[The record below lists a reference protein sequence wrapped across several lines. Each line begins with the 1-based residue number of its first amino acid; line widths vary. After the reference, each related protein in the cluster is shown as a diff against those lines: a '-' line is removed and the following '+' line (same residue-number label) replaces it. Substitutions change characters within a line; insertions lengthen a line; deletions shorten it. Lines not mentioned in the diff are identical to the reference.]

1 MKISRVF
8 TTISLVLL
16 SAESLACYYWTPT
29 PDDNDIFRIVEN
41 LSPYNDGLYP
51 FNQIIEDRSVSEDY
65 FREEN
70 IKLWRMQTGTRLTD
84 GEIRRF
90 VYNLSAPG
98 LKAERKACIDGLGE
112 EAYRFLLFAK
122 QCEVKRAEMNDPWY
136 YPAKDDPVI
145 ESLEN
150 IAERGMKVQT
160 GDKFLNRYVLQS
172 LRALIAIHKDSMAVA
187 LWEKMRG
194 RMDDNVIKLM
204 AERHAAM
211 AYRRTGKMST
221 AIEIYARIG
230 DIKSLNLCTDNQ
242 LQIWD
247 AIYKENPNSPFVI
260 DLMQDLLM
268 IIDHCSTDEENDE
281 SRDKWAGDKDLDE
294 MRDMALRFARL
305 AVDDKRIKNKAMWY
319 YAAAALLHTE
329 GDNASALYYLDRGKA
344 HCSPNSFIRR
354 SMRVLRMYIEAK
366 TSPLNPTYMSR
377 LARDM
382 SWLSSLARRHITP
395 SLKRKLTPHTIVYV
409 WGDGDVTK
417 YTPGVYITNKM
428 YCSDAI
434 NRILAGV
441 LAPRLW
447 NEGKET
453 DAILMA
459 NMGEFWLLKNVMGRA
474 HSPNEPNHDGFTDHT
489 NAMTRLTDKCPA
501 DVLVDV
507 YKRLMHPKSA
517 MDNLV
522 RLNGLA
528 DRSFW
533 CDMIGTRFIS
543 EHRYREAVMWLSRS
557 DASFQKNSTTW
568 QWFDRDPFCMKLGD
582 VTVRR
587 HKIKRTPTYKLDYAR
602 RMEQLQRQM
611 RYSKSADKRGV
622 AMVLYG
628 VGLRN
633 QSDWCWALSRHGDLY
648 DMHGELI
655 DYTGS
660 KAMIDKGLSTIRNK
674 ELKAFYLHALTRNKE
689 VMDLCP
695 NTKIAKKLRAR
706 CDVWRDYQIN

>member
-1 MKISRVF
+1 M
-8 TTISLVLL
+8 
-16 SAESLACYYWTPT
+16 
-29 PDDNDIFRIVEN
+29 
-41 LSPYNDGLYP
+41 
-51 FNQIIEDRSVSEDY
+51 
-65 FREEN
+65 
-70 IKLWRMQTGTRLTD
+70 
-84 GEIRRF
+84 
-90 VYNLSAPG
+90 
-98 LKAERKACIDGLGE
+98 
-112 EAYRFLLFAK
+112 
-122 QCEVKRAEMNDPWY
+122 KRAEMNDPWY

-319 YAAAALLHTE
+319 YAAAALLHAE

-377 LARDM
+377 LAHDM

-428 YCSDAI
+428 YWSDAI
-434 NRILAGV
+434 NRILPLRSTAV
-441 LAPRLW
+441 PVVVVELYSA
-447 NEGKET
+447 
-453 DAILMA
+453 
-459 NMGEFWLLKNVMGRA
+459 
-474 HSPNEPNHDGFTDHT
+474 
-489 NAMTRLTDKCPA
+489 
-501 DVLVDV
+501 
-507 YKRLMHPKSA
+507 KRL
-517 MDNLV
+517 
-522 RLNGLA
+522 G
-528 DRSFW
+528 
-533 CDMIGTRFIS
+533 
-543 EHRYREAVMWLSRS
+543 
-557 DASFQKNSTTW
+557 
-568 QWFDRDPFCMKLGD
+568 
-582 VTVRR
+582 
-587 HKIKRTPTYKLDYAR
+587 
-602 RMEQLQRQM
+602 
-611 RYSKSADKRGV
+611 
-622 AMVLYG
+622 
-628 VGLRN
+628 
-633 QSDWCWALSRHGDLY
+633 
-648 DMHGELI
+648 
-655 DYTGS
+655 
-660 KAMIDKGLSTIRNK
+660 
-674 ELKAFYLHALTRNKE
+674 
-689 VMDLCP
+689 
-695 NTKIAKKLRAR
+695 
-706 CDVWRDYQIN
+706 